1 MNKIFILGLPRSG
14 TTSLC
19 AAMLDFDLTVAHT
32 AFTKRAFELAQVV
45 ADTPVFNDF
54 PQLDALFSDSRY
66 IYLKRDLDAWLPSME
81 KLIDKLNH
89 QFGMKGE
96 RAHPLL
102 LRCYQESFGL
112 FKNSDVSRDQLVQR
126 YREHEIRVL
135 DFFKQR
141 SADFLQIQLSDTDLL
156 LQVSEFLNLDLKNE
170 PEYVQ
175 MTGGKGVIPV
185 YNASGKIT
193 DWKKIKHQNKV
204 DSYAFGDER
213 RKYFDY

>member
-1 MNKIFILGLPRSG
+1 MNKIFILGLPRTG

-19 AAMLDFDLTVAHT
+19 AAMLDFNLTVAHT

-54 PQLDALFSDSRY
+54 PQLDALFPDSRY
-66 IYLKRDLDAWLPSME
+66 IYLKRDLEIWLPSME
-81 KLIDKLNH
+81 RLVDKVNH
-89 QFGMKGE
+89 QFGMEGE

-102 LRCYQESFGL
+102 LRCYQETFGL
-112 FKNSDVSRDQLVQR
+112 FKNSNVSRDQLVQS

-135 DFFKQR
+135 NFFKQR
-141 SADFLQIQLSDTDLL
+141 SADLLNIQLNDTDLVS
-156 LQVSEFLNLDLKNE
+156 QVGEFLNLDLKNE

-175 MTGGKGVIPV
+175 VLRGKKVIPA
-185 YNASGKIT
+185 YNVNGKIT
-193 DWKKIKHQNKV
+193 DWKKIKHRNKV

>member
-54 PQLDALFSDSRY
+54 PQLDALFPDSRY
-66 IYLKRDLDAWLPSME
+66 LYLKRDLDAWLPSME

-112 FKNSDVSRDQLVQR
+112 FKNSDVSRDHLVQC
-126 YREHEIRVL
+126 YREHEIRLL
-135 DFFKQR
+135 DCFKQR
-141 SADFLQIQLSDTDLL
+141 SADFLPIQLSDTDLI
-156 LQVSEFLNLDLKNE
+156 LQVREFLNLDLKEE
-170 PEYVQ
+170 PEYV
-175 MTGGKGVIPV
+175 
-185 YNASGKIT
+185 
-193 DWKKIKHQNKV
+193 
-204 DSYAFGDER
+204 
-213 RKYFDY
+213 